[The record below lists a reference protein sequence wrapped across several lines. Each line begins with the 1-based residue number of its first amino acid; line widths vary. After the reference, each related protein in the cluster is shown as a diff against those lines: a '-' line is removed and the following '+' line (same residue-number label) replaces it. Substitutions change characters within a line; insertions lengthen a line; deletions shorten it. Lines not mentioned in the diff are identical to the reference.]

1 MKQIRIVT
9 NDRPGILAEITD
21 AMASAAVNIE
31 DLAAESTG
39 NMAVIEM
46 TVDRYDEAL
55 RTLARTPFRAIT
67 EDILLLK
74 VIDKPGALAEIA
86 KRFKDAQINLR
97 STRTIHR
104 TAGYCVVAIDAERTE
119 EAKALVSDVLIS

>member
-9 NDRPGILAEITD
+9 NDRPGILAEVAD
-21 AMASAAVNIE
+21 AMASAGVNIE

-39 NMAVIEM
+39 SFAVIEM

-55 RTLARTPFRAIT
+55 RALARTAFRAIT

-74 VIDKPGALAEIA
+74 VVDKPGALAEIA

-97 STRTIHR
+97 STRTVHR
-104 TAGYCVVAIDAERTE
+104 TEGYCVVAIDAERTDE
-119 EAKALVSDVLIS
+119 VKALVQDVLIS

>member
-21 AMASAAVNIE
+21 AMASAGVNIE

-39 NMAVIEM
+39 SLAVVEM

-104 TAGYCVVAIDAERTE
+104 TAGYCVVAIDSERTD
-119 EAKALVSDVLIS
+119 EAKALVRDVLIS